1 MSKARGRTLAD
12 RRFRF
17 TSEDRWGY
25 FFIFVAMVVFVTFTL
40 YPVVSAVRTSF
51 LKYKPFGSEF
61 IGLKNYIDT
70 FKSALFYKAVKN
82 TIVYTAVVVPLSL
95 LIAFSI
101 AIMILPFK
109 KKTQSLF
116 KSVYYLP
123 GIASG
128 VALSVVWLW
137 LYDSSP
143 DGLFNQVLM
152 FFGIPSQNWLSS
164 SKTSMLSLMLMAI
177 LSGQGSNI
185 IIYIAALLGI
195 DNSYFEAAEL
205 DGATFFQKVR
215 YIVFPLVKP
224 TTLFLLVTGIIGSF
238 QVFQNAFM
246 MTGGGPDNRTPL
258 STQSSVSPARRLSC
272 LPSSLR
278 SFRSCSSSS
287 WARTSNT
294 ERRNGMATTGL
305 YSPHVNH
312 PEKRIARNILLAVIL
327 ILFALLTLFP
337 IFYMIMSSFGP
348 AVATAGTSRSIFP
361 RVWTLD
367 SYKAFFAFSKYSV
380 RWIVNSLIVASATVA
395 GNVIFASMAGYAF
408 SKIRFKGRQWL
419 FGLILVAMMIPY
431 QVTQVPL
438 YILIANKLHMTN
450 TYAAMILPGVV
461 TSYNIFLAKQFFTSI
476 PTPLIESAKLDGCSQ
491 LGIFVRIIL
500 PLSKTVLAVMAI
512 NTFLS
517 SWNTFFW
524 PFLVTS
530 KDYIFTIQVGLK
542 TFKFANETLFAPM
555 MAGATLS
562 ALPMFI
568 LFFTLQK
575 YFLEGVTIGA
585 VKG

>member
-246 MTGGGPDNRTPL
+246 MTGGGPGQQHDDDRPSHL
-258 STQSSVSPARRLSC
+258 QERLRVLEVRSR
-272 LPSSLR
+272 LR
-278 SFRSCSSSS
+278 
-287 WARTSNT
+287 
-294 ERRNGMATTGL
+294 
-305 YSPHVNH
+305 
-312 PEKRIARNILLAVIL
+312 
-327 ILFALLTLFP
+327 
-337 IFYMIMSSFGP
+337 
-348 AVATAGTSRSIFP
+348 
-361 RVWTLD
+361 
-367 SYKAFFAFSKYSV
+367 
-380 RWIVNSLIVASATVA
+380 
-395 GNVIFASMAGYAF
+395 AGYPACHRHCAHF
-408 SKIRFKGRQWL
+408 ARAVQAHGHGRRILKGGTAWLRQD
-419 FGLILVAMMIPY
+419 
-431 QVTQVPL
+431 
-438 YILIANKLHMTN
+438 
-450 TYAAMILPGVV
+450 
-461 TSYNIFLAKQFFTSI
+461 FTP
-476 PTPLIESAKLDGCSQ
+476 PT
-491 LGIFVRIIL
+491 
-500 PLSKTVLAVMAI
+500 
-512 NTFLS
+512 
-517 SWNTFFW
+517 
-524 PFLVTS
+524 
-530 KDYIFTIQVGLK
+530 
-542 TFKFANETLFAPM
+542 
-555 MAGATLS
+555 
-562 ALPMFI
+562 
-568 LFFTLQK
+568 
-575 YFLEGVTIGA
+575 
-585 VKG
+585 